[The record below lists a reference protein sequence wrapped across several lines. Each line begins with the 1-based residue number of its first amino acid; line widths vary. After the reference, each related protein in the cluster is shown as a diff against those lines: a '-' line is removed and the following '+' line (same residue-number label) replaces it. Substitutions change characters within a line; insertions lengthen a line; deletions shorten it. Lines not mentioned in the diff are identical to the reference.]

1 VLKNIPFT
9 GMQMR
14 FGYQRVSEREI
25 CSFSRVRVCVCVL
38 QRCSGVAL
46 GGVCENTTSGNSDT
60 TTARKSKRSVTRCR
74 HLLLISFNCFL
85 KREKK
90 QSRSFKN
97 DASKRG
103 GKKRDFDDAKIL
115 SSSQNVLLDHFFIA
129 HTVLVLSL
137 LSLVLVFFRD
147 LSLSLFDYFTRAAS
161 HELRS
166 ASRGVYIPAPVDLLR
181 GFHS

>member
-1 VLKNIPFT
+1 
-9 GMQMR
+9 
-14 FGYQRVSEREI
+14 
-25 CSFSRVRVCVCVL
+25 VCVYY
-38 QRCSGVAL
+38 SAVA
-46 GGVCENTTSGNSDT
+46 VS
-60 TTARKSKRSVTRCR
+60 RSVVCARILLLGILILYNRAKEQTKCDAMQT
-74 HLLLISFNCFL
+74 LLLISFNCFKK

-90 QSRSFKN
+90 QSRSFEN

-115 SSSQNVLLDHFFIA
+115 SSSQKNVLLDHFFIPHA
-129 HTVLVLSL
+129 VLVLSL
-137 LSLVLVFFRD
+137 LSLVLYSFAI
-147 LSLSLFDYFTRAAS
+147 SLSLFDYFTRAAS

>member
-1 VLKNIPFT
+1 
-9 GMQMR
+9 MR
-14 FGYQRVSEREI
+14 A
-25 CSFSRVRVCVCVL
+25 CACVCITERSVYARIL
-38 QRCSGVAL
+38 R
-46 GGVCENTTSGNSDT
+46 GNSDT
-60 TTARKSKRSVTRCR
+60 TQTTTARKQTKCDAMP
-74 HLLLISFNCFL
+74 LLISFNCFL

-115 SSSQNVLLDHFFIA
+115 SSSQKNVLLDHFFIP

>member
-1 VLKNIPFT
+1 MREYYGRILIIYNRAKEQT
-9 GMQMR
+9 KCDAMQTLASYL
-14 FGYQRVSEREI
+14 FQ
-25 CSFSRVRVCVCVL
+25 
-38 QRCSGVAL
+38 
-46 GGVCENTTSGNSDT
+46 
-60 TTARKSKRSVTRCR
+60 
-74 HLLLISFNCFL
+74 LLFK

-90 QSRSFKN
+90 QSRSFEN

-115 SSSQNVLLDHFFIA
+115 SSSQKNVLLDHFFIPHA
-129 HTVLVLSL
+129 VLVLSL

-147 LSLSLFDYFTRAAS
+147 LSLSHFDYFTRAAS

>member
-1 VLKNIPFT
+1 
-9 GMQMR
+9 MR
-14 FGYQRVSEREI
+14 ACACVYYSAVAVSR
-25 CSFSRVRVCVCVL
+25 SVVCARIL
-38 QRCSGVAL
+38 RK
-46 GGVCENTTSGNSDT
+46 NSDT

>member
-1 VLKNIPFT
+1 MYYSAVA
-9 GMQMR
+9 
-14 FGYQRVSEREI
+14 VS
-25 CSFSRVRVCVCVL
+25 
-38 QRCSGVAL
+38 
-46 GGVCENTTSGNSDT
+46 
-60 TTARKSKRSVTRCR
+60 RSVVCARI
-74 HLLLISFNCFL
+74 LLLGILIIYNRAKEQTKCDAMQTLASYLFQLLFK

-90 QSRSFKN
+90 QSRSFEN
-97 DASKRG
+97 DDASKRG

>member
-1 VLKNIPFT
+1 
-9 GMQMR
+9 
-14 FGYQRVSEREI
+14 
-25 CSFSRVRVCVCVL
+25 VCVCVL

-147 LSLSLFDYFTRAAS
+147 LSLPLFDYFTRAAS

>member
-1 VLKNIPFT
+1 VREYYGRIPIIYNRAKEQT
-9 GMQMR
+9 KCDAMQTLASYL
-14 FGYQRVSEREI
+14 FQ
-25 CSFSRVRVCVCVL
+25 
-38 QRCSGVAL
+38 
-46 GGVCENTTSGNSDT
+46 
-60 TTARKSKRSVTRCR
+60 
-74 HLLLISFNCFL
+74 LLFK

>member
-1 VLKNIPFT
+1 MREYYGRIPIIYNRAKEQT
-9 GMQMR
+9 KCDAMQTLASYL
-14 FGYQRVSEREI
+14 FQ
-25 CSFSRVRVCVCVL
+25 
-38 QRCSGVAL
+38 
-46 GGVCENTTSGNSDT
+46 
-60 TTARKSKRSVTRCR
+60 
-74 HLLLISFNCFL
+74 LLFK

-90 QSRSFKN
+90 QSRSFEN
-97 DASKRG
+97 DDASKRG

-115 SSSQNVLLDHFFIA
+115 SSSQKNVLLDHFFIP
-129 HTVLVLSL
+129 HTLLVVSL
-137 LSLVLVFFRD
+137 LSLVLLFFRD

>member
-1 VLKNIPFT
+1 
-9 GMQMR
+9 M
-14 FGYQRVSEREI
+14 
-25 CSFSRVRVCVCVL
+25 CVCVL

-46 GGVCENTTSGNSDT
+46 GGVCENTIWGNSDT

-97 DASKRG
+97 DDASKRE

-115 SSSQNVLLDHFFIA
+115 SSSQKNVLLDHFFIPHA
-129 HTVLVLSL
+129 VLVLSL
-137 LSLVLVFFRD
+137 LSLVLLFFRD

>member
-1 VLKNIPFT
+1 
-9 GMQMR
+9 M
-14 FGYQRVSEREI
+14 
-25 CSFSRVRVCVCVL
+25 
-38 QRCSGVAL
+38 
-46 GGVCENTTSGNSDT
+46 CENTIWGNSDT

-74 HLLLISFNCFL
+74 HLLLISFNCFKK

-90 QSRSFKN
+90 SNREAFEN

-103 GKKRDFDDAKIL
+103 GQKRDFDDAKIL
-115 SSSQNVLLDHFFIA
+115 SSSQKNVLLDHFFIPHA
-129 HTVLVLSL
+129 VLVLSL
-137 LSLVLVFFRD
+137 LSLVLLLFFRD

>member
-1 VLKNIPFT
+1 MREYYGRILIIYNRAKEQT
-9 GMQMR
+9 KCDAMQ
-14 FGYQRVSEREI
+14 
-25 CSFSRVRVCVCVL
+25 
-38 QRCSGVAL
+38 
-46 GGVCENTTSGNSDT
+46 T
-60 TTARKSKRSVTRCR
+60 
-74 HLLLISFNCFL
+74 LLLISFNCFL
-85 KREKK
+85 KKREKK
-90 QSRSFKN
+90 QSRSFEN

-115 SSSQNVLLDHFFIA
+115 SSSQKNVLLDHFFIPHA
-129 HTVLVLSL
+129 VLVLSL